1 MNIYRALER
10 TLRTFTRMV
19 FARWPRSRA
28 FNAGGIRGERNY
40 EAYVGDGRGSAL
52 LMACISWVVNSF
64 VQMQVVVMTTPAEGE
79 LFGEKMLSHPM
90 ARLFRRPTYDPDTGR
105 SFFTWM
111 TMIAGVIISF
121 IVDGNAYLLKVRG
134 AGGSGKPVQLW
145 YTPHWMMTP
154 VWDPEV
160 PAQFIAYYDYCPD
173 GTNHYRVA
181 VEDVIHLRDGID
193 PDNTRKGLS
202 KTKVLL
208 REIMTDEQAA
218 QWTVSLLINH
228 AVPGL
233 VLAPKMPL
241 EDPNDAKNVKDRI
254 QEQFTGDNRGMTIVL
269 GGPTDIVPYG
279 FSPEQMKLGDIRDI
293 PEERISA
300 AIGIAAAVVGFGA
313 GLQSTKVGATMAE
326 LVDLSW
332 QNAVTPRS
340 IIIGA
345 EITEQLASDFG
356 EDPEDVGLLFDTSQV
371 PIMADHHLKVAQRHE
386 LLMKNGV
393 ETRAQAKRA
402 QGLPTGPDDDV
413 YVVQAG
419 VTFVRPNGKPLY
431 EPPKPEPVARA
442 VPPAALQPPEPMRA
456 LTDGKALTARER
468 EIAALMA
475 SKTNREIADALVIG
489 ERTVE
494 THVASV
500 MRKLGIHS
508 RTEVADDV
516 LSPEPDALLTM
527 ARAIEHGA
535 LMTNAALRDVASAMA
550 ARPIEIVIPGPA
562 VTEKSVERDER
573 GHIVRV
579 TERPIVA
586 GRVS

>member
-1 MNIYRALER
+1 MNLYRDLANR
-10 TLRTFTRMV
+10 VRMFTRMV
-19 FARWPRSRA
+19 FARWPRSRGY
-28 FNAGGIRGERNY
+28 FGGAGMRGERNY

-52 LMACISWVVNSF
+52 LMACISWVVNAF

-79 LFGEKMLSHPM
+79 LFGEKSLSHPM

-111 TMIAGVIISF
+111 TLIAGVIISF

-134 AGGSGKPVQLW
+134 AGGSGRPVQLW
-145 YTPHWMMTP
+145 YVPHWMMTP
-154 VWDPEV
+154 VWDPET
-160 PAQFIAYYDYCPD
+160 PAVFIAYYDYCPD
-173 GTNHYRVA
+173 GQNHYRVRI
-181 VEDVIHLRDGID
+181 EDVIHLRDGID

-241 EDPNDAKNVKDRI
+241 EDPNDAQTVKDRI
-254 QEQFTGDNRGMTIVL
+254 QQQFTADNRGMTIVL

-300 AIGIAAAVVGFGA
+300 AIGIAAAVVGFGS

-345 EITEQLASDFG
+345 EVTEQLAPDFG
-356 EDPEDVGLLFDTSQV
+356 EDPEGIGLMFDTTQV

-386 LLMKNGV
+386 LLMKGGM
-393 ETRAQAKRA
+393 EMRSQAKRA
-402 QGLPTGPDDDV
+402 LGFPTGPDDDV

-431 EPPKPEPVARA
+431 EPPKPIAA
-442 VPPAALQPPEPMRA
+442 PAAPALAPGPTPPEPA
-456 LTDGKALTARER
+456 PAKTLTNRER
-468 EIAALMA
+468 EVAGMMA
-475 SKTNREIADALVIG
+475 TKTNRQIADALGISVSTID
-489 ERTVE
+489 
-494 THVASV
+494 THTASV
-500 MRKLGIHS
+500 MSKLGVHS
-508 RTEVADDV
+508 RTEVAV
-516 LSPEPDALLTM
+516 
-527 ARAIEHGA
+527 
-535 LMTNAALRDVASAMA
+535 
-550 ARPIEIVIPGPA
+550 
-562 VTEKSVERDER
+562 
-573 GHIVRV
+573 
-579 TERPIVA
+579 
-586 GRVS
+586 